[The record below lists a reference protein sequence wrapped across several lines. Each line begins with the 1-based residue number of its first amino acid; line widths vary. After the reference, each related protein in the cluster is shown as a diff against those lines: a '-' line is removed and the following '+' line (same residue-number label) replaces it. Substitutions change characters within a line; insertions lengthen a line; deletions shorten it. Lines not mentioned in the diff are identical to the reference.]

1 MEKIQVH
8 NLIILDESG
17 SMESIKD
24 QIISG
29 FNETIQTIRQA
40 SLDFPDQ
47 QHFVSFYTFNGTGIK
62 RLHFI
67 DDAKKIG
74 EIDFR
79 SYNPNASTPL
89 YDTMGRS
96 MNDLKAVLK
105 DSDPD
110 SYRVL
115 VTIFTDGYENA
126 SKEYRWSAV
135 KALIEE
141 LKKQNWT
148 FAYIGTDHDVES
160 ISESLSINSS
170 IAFDKSAYGTQTMF
184 ERERDA
190 RRKYYERVSKRE
202 KNIDNLFDEDPDNQK

>member
-17 SMESIKD
+17 SMNSIKN

-29 FNETIQTIRQA
+29 FNETIQTIKLA
-40 SLDFPDQ
+40 SQEFPDQ
-47 QHFVSFYTFNGTGIK
+47 QHFVSFYTFNGAGIK
-62 RLHFI
+62 RLKFV
-67 DDAKKIG
+67 DDSKKVD
-74 EIDFR
+74 EIDFI
-79 SYNPNASTPL
+79 SYYPNATTPL
-89 YDTMGRS
+89 YDALGRS
-96 MNDLKAVLK
+96 MTELRAKLNGLV
-105 DSDPD
+105 PD

-126 SKEYRWSAV
+126 SKEYSWSAV

-160 ISESLSINSS
+160 IAYSLSIKSTM
-170 IAFDKSAYGTQTMF
+170 IFDKSSAGTKNMF
-184 ERERDA
+184 ERERAA
-190 RRKYYERVSKRE
+190 RNRYYDRVSKRE
-202 KNIDNLFDEDPDNQK
+202 KDIDNLFDEDPDNQK